1 MESFIAL
8 KPKDVKILKESTQK
22 VLDLS
27 EESDELTEE
36 DVVEYMELADF
47 FQDIADD
54 IKQKVKDITGYES
67 EDDLEEAEEA
77 KEAKVDAIEEMELIA
92 RLGQ

>member
-1 MESFIAL
+1 METFITL
-8 KPKDVKILKESTQK
+8 KPKDVKMLKESTQK
-22 VLDLS
+22 VMDLT
-27 EESDELTEE
+27 EESEELTEE

-67 EDDLEEAEEA
+67 EDDLEEA
-77 KEAKVDAIEEMELIA
+77 KEDNTPETPVLA
-92 RLGQ
+92 